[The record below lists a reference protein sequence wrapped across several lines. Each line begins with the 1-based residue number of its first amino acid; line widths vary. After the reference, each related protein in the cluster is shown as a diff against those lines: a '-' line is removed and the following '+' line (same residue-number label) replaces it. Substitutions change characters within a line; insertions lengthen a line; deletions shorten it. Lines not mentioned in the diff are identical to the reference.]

1 MFHTGKFYF
10 PKVNTNLTNKIL
22 RITNDKGTYYV
33 PTWKKNMGGSKGWLC
48 TIRVNQNQSINFH
61 YLAMKILILTKIL
74 IQLKSYKNSITL
86 FARMDISF
94 TTRVISPVNMN
105 KQNCD
110 RFHRCSIQLFHTEK
124 VDLMFD
130 IISPDQRS
138 AIIFSLTLHSV

>member
-1 MFHTGKFYF
+1 MIRALISFRHEKKYGWEQGLVMYNTGK
-10 PKVNTNLTNKIL
+10 PKK
-22 RITNDKGTYYV
+22 
-33 PTWKKNMGGSKGWLC
+33 
-48 TIRVNQNQSINFH
+48 SINFH
-61 YLAMKILILTKIL
+61 YLSMKILILTKIL

>member
-1 MFHTGKFYF
+1 
-10 PKVNTNLTNKIL
+10 
-22 RITNDKGTYYV
+22 
-33 PTWKKNMGGSKGWLC
+33 
-48 TIRVNQNQSINFH
+48 
-61 YLAMKILILTKIL
+61 
-74 IQLKSYKNSITL
+74 
-86 FARMDISF
+86 MDISF

-110 RFHRCSIQLFHTEK
+110 RLHRCSIQLFHTEK